1 PTLRPT
7 GDQSPTTGGSGGRY
21 RRANAVRPRG
31 RGRTSHKASHAY
43 PLPPPPLGSA
53 SPSGGTFPH
62 ASHGGLIR
70 KKKRPRPETG
80 AFTGTR
86 YLLLVEVAER
96 LVEAAGGTTTLAA
109 AVATVATLGT
119 GLATVTTTA
128 IAATVTTVATATTVS
143 AASTVTTATA
153 TVAAVAT
160 ILTTRGRRLGIGKR
174 GTGKGVDELEAH
186 LAPVDL
192 TDPHL

>member
-1 PTLRPT
+1 
-7 GDQSPTTGGSGGRY
+7 
-21 RRANAVRPRG
+21 
-31 RGRTSHKASHAY
+31 
-43 PLPPPPLGSA
+43 
-53 SPSGGTFPH
+53 
-62 ASHGGLIR
+62 
-70 KKKRPRPETG
+70 
-80 AFTGTR
+80 
-86 YLLLVEVAER
+86 
-96 LVEAAGGTTTLAA
+96 GTTTLAA

-128 IAATVTTVATATTVS
+128 VATATTVS
-143 AASTVTTATA
+143 ATTATLTTATA

-192 TDPHL
+192 TDPHLEKVALGEIILDPLDPLGAVETGDVEQAV